1 MMWQD
6 LWAAL
11 ALVLVIEGVLP
22 FISPNGMRNAWRQ
35 MAEMDDKSL
44 RIAGLVSMIVGL
56 IILAMVRS
64 G

>member
-22 FISPNGMRNAWRQ
+22 FINPNGMRNVWQQ
-35 MAEMDDKSL
+35 MVQMDDKSL
-44 RIAGLVSMIVGL
+44 RIAGLASMIAGL
-56 IILAMVRS
+56 IVLSLVR
-64 G
+64 